1 MPHDLLSHVATSF
14 SLHRSS
20 PSSNNSTKRR
30 LALEDDPTVLP
41 PALSS
46 YSIQCLNERT
56 KTSTL
61 PSQITGK
68 YELDFPD
75 SSSKRDNT
83 LRNKLAAHFTN
94 ESTRSREISNSFTNL
109 SEDRSSINT
118 AATTTPGSK
127 TFEDLRSKRK
137 RRFGKLLGPPKRGT
151 DFVQE
156 STPIGDELSPK
167 IESKFNITPQHK
179 LLSEI
184 IPKAPALERFSPLLK
199 KNHSSIDAEDTITK
213 RIEARRREQ
222 MEQEF
227 VKKEKEN
234 ELAELKIKKLEQIA
248 ALQSPYEE
256 HKSKEFQEPKQSRM
270 PLREIPVNSA
280 VDVFRK
286 PKAPKSAISPSPNV
300 QSNSMIPPAQPVF
313 RNTLQDF
320 PKPPQQ
326 PQASSQNQQQV
337 LPSAPIPPKA
347 HYDRPQHSGNKRAL
361 IINDK
366 LYEKLELIGKGGSS
380 KVYRVR
386 SLNNNCV
393 YALKKV
399 ELGQFEDVS
408 GFKGEI
414 DLLTKLKSCERVVTL
429 VDYATTE
436 SSLYLIMEKG
446 DLDLAE
452 VLQYRL
458 KLDAPLDLNF
468 VKYHIIEMFKC
479 IKDVHDAGIVHS
491 DLKPANF
498 LFVRGMLKII
508 DFGIANAVPD
518 HTINVYRENQIGTP
532 NYMAPEAICESNYT
546 SARIWKVGK
555 PSDIWSIGC
564 ILYQFIYGKAPFA
577 GYSGNQKLMA
587 ITNPHIKISF
597 PSSGIGNTPVPVSAI
612 ELMKNCLHR
621 DPNDRWTIEQ
631 CLTCDFLLPKIVSE
645 NFIREVVHQS
655 INYGYNSRIS
665 GDGMTSDRY
674 DALVDSVMKQIQNLN
689 YS

>member
-1 MPHDLLSHVATSF
+1 MMPHDSLSHVATSF
-14 SLHRSS
+14 SSHRSS
-20 PSSNNSTKRR
+20 PSSNSSTKRR

-75 SSSKRDNT
+75 SNNKRDNT

-118 AATTTPGSK
+118 APTTTPGSK

-137 RRFGKLLGPPKRGT
+137 RRFGKSLGPPKRGI
-151 DFVQE
+151 DIAQE
-156 STPIGDELSPK
+156 STPVGDKSSSEN
-167 IESKFNITPQHK
+167 ESKSNLTPQLK
-179 LLSEI
+179 PLNEI
-184 IPKAPALERFSPLLK
+184 KPKAPSLERFSPLLK
-199 KNHSSIDAEDTITK
+199 RNHKSIETDDTITK

-234 ELAELKIKKLEQIA
+234 ELAEMEIKKLEQVA
-248 ALQSPYEE
+248 VLQSPFEE
-256 HKSKEFQEPKQSRM
+256 LKFNEFQEPKQSRV

-280 VDVFRK
+280 DVFRK
-286 PKAPKSAISPSPNV
+286 PKAPKSVVSPSPNV
-300 QSNSMIPPAQPVF
+300 QSNPIIPPTKPVF
-313 RNTLQDF
+313 RNTSQDF
-320 PKPPQQ
+320 PQPPQQ
-326 PQASSQNQQQV
+326 LQHNQKHQQA
-337 LPSAPIPPKA
+337 LPSAPIPPKV

-361 IINDK
+361 IINGK
-366 LYEKLELIGKGGSS
+366 SYEKLELIGKGGSS

-468 VKYHIIEMFKC
+468 VKYHTIEIFKC

-597 PSSGIGNTPVPVSAI
+597 PSSGIGNTPVPLSAI

-631 CLTCDFLLPKIVSE
+631 CLACDFLSPKIVSE